1 MMTVGTVIEKEV
13 GPEVETRGTIEM
25 TDTERIGAGIEVFRK
40 GLLPVIIANRRVTY
54 LLTVGT
60 KKKNFPG
67 EIEGLRR
74 ALSVG
79 RRAIC
84 LFNAHSNIIYTDLT
98 VIYMK
103 L

>member
-1 MMTVGTVIEKEV
+1 MMTGGTVIAKEV
-13 GPEVETRGTIEM
+13 GPEVEKRGTIEM
-25 TDTERIGAGIEVFRK
+25 TAPERIAAGIEVFRR

-60 KKKNFPG
+60 IKKSFRG
-67 EIEGLRR
+67 EIEGLRL
-74 ALSVG
+74 ASSVA

-84 LFNAHSNIIYTDLT
+84 LFSAHSNIIYTDLT